1 MVLILSFLRLYDV
14 SNFYTCLYDGKHYE
28 NLFQQIRDRSL
39 DSLDWIV
46 EESFSNISF
55 KGKMDV
61 ISDFLSFNVRFFY
74 KFKFEVL
81 RENFEL
87 AP

>member
-1 MVLILSFLRLYDV
+1 M
-14 SNFYTCLYDGKHYE
+14 
-28 NLFQQIRDRSL
+28 
-39 DSLDWIV
+39 DSLGWIV

-81 RENFEL
+81 REKFEL